1 MIIYKNNK
9 NGAQPFLSQNNFNDW
24 LKNPEL
30 VRQWHHDRKNMPKHS
45 PEEQKLLDF
54 GHQMHRKAHDLYPDG
69 FEETRKLGYEEHLD
83 NSMKLIRESRIP
95 LFELGFRY
103 DNLDARPDMMVP
115 VESDSWDMIEVKST
129 SHVYENDIKY
139 VAYLYYV
146 IAKCGVKINK
156 CYLMLLKKGLY
167 AHPEMSAKDIFE
179 KTDITEKVF
188 ALQEFII
195 NDAIVSMRKEID
207 KGNNKNGGVK

>member
-9 NGAQPFLSQNNFNDW
+9 NCGQPFLSQNNFSDW

-30 VRQWHHDRKNMPKHS
+30 VRQWHYDRKNMPKPS
-45 PEEQKLLDF
+45 LEEQKLMDF

-69 FEETRKLGYEEHLD
+69 FEETRKLGYEEHLE

-103 DNLDARPDMMVP
+103 DNLDARPDIMVP
-115 VESDSWDMIEVKST
+115 VESDNWAMVEVKST

-146 IAKCGVKINK
+146 IVKCGVKINK

-167 AHPEMSAKDIFE
+167 ASPEMKAMDIFE
-179 KTDITEKVF
+179 KTDITEKVLG
-188 ALQEFII
+188 LQEYIK
-195 NDAIVSMRKEID
+195 DAIIAMRRAAEK
-207 KGNNKNGGVK
+207 NNI